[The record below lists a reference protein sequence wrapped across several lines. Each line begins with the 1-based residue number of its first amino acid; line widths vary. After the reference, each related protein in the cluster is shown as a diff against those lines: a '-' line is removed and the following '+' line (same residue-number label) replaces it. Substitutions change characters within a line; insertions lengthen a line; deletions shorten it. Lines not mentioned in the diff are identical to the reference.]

1 LNASP
6 AIAAARDK
14 KKTLVPWLLFAGFLS
29 VTVALFLIPA
39 FIIQPFRFQSPRGL
53 LLAMAI
59 RQRAPFWTVL
69 TLAAALVAA
78 LVLWQRVSIW
88 KKPILVLGL
97 CLASGAAAMARVD
110 YFEWM
115 FHPVSAAGFDSASTS
130 KVDKS
135 EMVMAVNFNGDARAY
150 PIFEMAY
157 HHVLNDVVGG
167 VPIAVTY

>member
-1 LNASP
+1 MSAPSP
-6 AIAAARDK
+6 LEVDRKPGK
-14 KKTLVPWLLFAGFLS
+14 KMLSWMVFAGLIGM
-29 VTVALFLIPA
+29 TVALFLVPA
-39 FIIQPFRFQSPRGL
+39 IIIQPFRFQSPKGL

-59 RQRAPFWTVL
+59 RQRAPFWALL
-69 TLAAALVAA
+69 TLSVAFLLALR
-78 LVLWQRVSIW
+78 LWWHISRW
-88 KKPILVLGL
+88 KKIVLVLGL
-97 CLASGAAAMARVD
+97 CLASGAAAMVRVD

-115 FHPVSAAGFDSASTS
+115 FHPVPAAGFDSAASS